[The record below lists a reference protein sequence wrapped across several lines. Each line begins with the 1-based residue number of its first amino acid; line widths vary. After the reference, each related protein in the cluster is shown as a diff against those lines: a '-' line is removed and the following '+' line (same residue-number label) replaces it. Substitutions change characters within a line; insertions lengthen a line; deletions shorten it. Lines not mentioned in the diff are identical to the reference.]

1 MKAKNWNI
9 LFMLIGLAMLT
20 WLIYDFGIAKI
31 VSNIKQ
37 TGWWFF
43 PITGIWFFI
52 YLLNTWAW
60 VIILGEGNG
69 HSFRRL
75 FSLNISGFALN
86 YMTPVVGFGG
96 EPYKVINIKKQ
107 IGIHKASSSVILY
120 NMMHILS
127 HFYFWLT
134 SIVLVVFFTHF
145 TTTTYILLGLT
156 FVIMLLLI
164 ALFYAWHK
172 KGVVYNALKFLSKI
186 PFLVKPISKL
196 LANNQSLNTI
206 DEHIKEL
213 YNFRKTD
220 FYKILTIE
228 YLARFIGCLEFY
240 FILKAISFDI
250 ALVDAIYI
258 SAAYSLIANIFFF
271 IPLQLG
277 TREGSL
283 YLVFDSLKFT
293 PAIGI
298 FVSLVTRIR
307 EFFWILIGLVL
318 MRITLAINKKTGYTI
333 YNE

>member
-9 LFMLIGLAMLT
+9 VFMVLGFAMLA
-20 WLIYDFGIAKI
+20 WLIYDFGLDRI
-31 VSNIKQ
+31 VANIKQ
-37 TGWWFF
+37 TGWWFM
-43 PITGIWFFI
+43 PITAIWFFI

-60 VIILGEGNG
+60 AIILGDGHGNT
-69 HSFRRL
+69 FQRL

-134 SIVLVVFFTHF
+134 SIVLVVFFTHL
-145 TTTTYILLGLT
+145 TTAAYILLGIT
-156 FVIMLLLI
+156 FIIMLLLI
-164 ALFYAWHK
+164 SLFYAWHK
-172 KGVVYNALKFLSKI
+172 KGVVYNALKLMAKI
-186 PFLVKPISKL
+186 PFLVKPINKL
-196 LANNQSLNTI
+196 LANNQALNKI

-220 FYKILTIE
+220 FYKILFIE
-228 YLARFIGCLEFY
+228 YIARFIGCLEFY

-258 SAAYSLIANIFFF
+258 SAAYSLIANLFFF

-307 EFFWILIGLVL
+307 EFFWILIGLLL
-318 MRITLAINKKTGYTI
+318 MRITMVINKKTGYTI